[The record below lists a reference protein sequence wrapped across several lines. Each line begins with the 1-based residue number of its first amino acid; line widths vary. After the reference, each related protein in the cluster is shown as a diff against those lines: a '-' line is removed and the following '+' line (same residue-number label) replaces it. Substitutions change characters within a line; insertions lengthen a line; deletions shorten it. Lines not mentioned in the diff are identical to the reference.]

1 MPQTVAAKV
10 GEQQGI
16 LLALQQDFIVAVT
29 NDPAQGFVERS
40 LMLRLTKPIDENEIS
55 IAINSGL
62 AVDTRRKLSLLLL
75 LECFLHKLQHWN
87 RSDTI

>member
-1 MPQTVAAKV
+1 
-10 GEQQGI
+10 
-16 LLALQQDFIVAVT
+16 
-29 NDPAQGFVERS
+29 
-40 LMLRLTKPIDENEIS
+40 MLRLTKPIDENEIS